1 MLQELLVIA
10 LVGEVDDVRIR
21 GCCLPGSF
29 SAFVLI
35 QVPGLISKKKMLRK
49 YLEYQF
55 EGVSNYS
62 ARSTQMPFSSQESMN
77 RAGKRRDCSSG
88 KCIEPPK
95 VLLAYETVSTK
106 HLEQQTGAFFLS
118 LKCGS

>member
-1 MLQELLVIA
+1 
-10 LVGEVDDVRIR
+10 
-21 GCCLPGSF
+21 
-29 SAFVLI
+29 
-35 QVPGLISKKKMLRK
+35 MLRK

-106 HLEQQTGAFFLS
+106 HFEQQTGAFFLS